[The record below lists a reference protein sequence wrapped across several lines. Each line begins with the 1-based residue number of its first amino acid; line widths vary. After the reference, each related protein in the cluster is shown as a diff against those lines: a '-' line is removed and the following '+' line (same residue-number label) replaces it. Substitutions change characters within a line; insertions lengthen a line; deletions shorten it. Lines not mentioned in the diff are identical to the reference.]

1 MKTSAL
7 HAKAP
12 RQAVSQG
19 LSDMRRLDPGR
30 SILRTLVLGLFLLGA
45 LSVTSA
51 DDKDD
56 ALPFLQGEIQKCES
70 PQMLLKRPHDGWQFV
85 DLEKMRLKAEGLG
98 EDTKGYRNLRFRLW
112 FGAKRAEVFVW
123 SWIDEE
129 NREQPLTT
137 ESFALIKIEH
147 LKGVFEKPKLK
158 KPKLVK
164 FGKRPGVFFTIQG
177 TLREGTKKPHAI
189 LCAVCVREEDKT
201 LAVIQL
207 ECDPKHAKTL
217 KKDFLKLLKQ
227 TRF

>member
-1 MKTSAL
+1 MATSATL
-7 HAKAP
+7 AKPP
-12 RQAVSQG
+12 RQAGSLG
-19 LSDMRRLDPGR
+19 LSDMRRLNLR
-30 SILRTLVLGLFLLGA
+30 QSVLRTLVLGLFLLGTFG
-45 LSVTSA
+45 VTSA
-51 DDKDD
+51 DDDD
-56 ALPFLQGEIQKCES
+56 LPFLKGEIQKCES

-85 DLEKMRLKAEGLG
+85 DLEKLRLKAKGLG
-98 EDTKGYRNLRFRLW
+98 EDTKGYRNLCFRLW

-129 NREQPLTT
+129 SREQPLTT

-164 FGKRPGVFFTIQG
+164 FGKRPGVFFTIEG

-201 LAVIQL
+201 VAVIQL
-207 ECDPKHAKTL
+207 ECDPKHAKAL
-217 KKDFLKLLKQ
+217 KKDFLKLLKN